1 MGTLIGIIIGI
12 AATILVARYY
22 FRRSI
27 NKRISVFV
35 TQSNRIFAGIEQE
48 VRKQLA
54 FHYKGKEINELQ
66 QINLIVA
73 NDGDRAIRDCI
84 EPLTLRLKKST
95 TILDA
100 TVLHREP
107 PDLQIKIAQDR
118 DDNMPIVRCEFPLLN
133 AGEFFMLKLL
143 LDGYIKRSDI
153 ECHILVDD
161 LPRSFSAKL
170 LPRSAVTEPKRKIE
184 WIGVIMGLSFL
195 VVVASF
201 SLILWNYRTLK
212 PSIWPYPWAGF
223 QPSWIETPALTIAAF
238 GLMFMML
245 IGLVSLIG
253 MGFEDLFSRHP
264 RFPLPEELRGR
275 SYRFPRQL
283 AIQQALEE
291 LPGTQGEANGVSK
304 DRSEQAAP
312 PDRR

>member
-1 MGTLIGIIIGI
+1 MGTLIGIIIGV

-22 FRRSI
+22 FRRST

-35 TQSNRIFAGIEQE
+35 TLSNRIFAGIEQE

-66 QINLIVA
+66 QINLIIV

-95 TILDA
+95 TILDV

-107 PDLQIKIAQDR
+107 ADLQIKIAQDR
-118 DDNMPIVRCEFPLLN
+118 DDNMPVVRCEFPLLN
-133 AGEFFMLKLL
+133 SGEFFMLKLL

-161 LPRSFSAKL
+161 VPRSFSAKL

-195 VVVASF
+195 LIVAPF
-201 SLILWNYRTLK
+201 SWILWNYYTFK
-212 PSIWPYPWAGF
+212 PSIWPYPWANF
-223 QPSWIETPALTIAAF
+223 QPSWIETPALTIAALGLVLMTVF
-238 GLMFMML
+238 GLVGI
-245 IGLVSLIG
+245 IGL
-253 MGFEDLFSRHP
+253 GFEDFFSRYP

-275 SYRFPRQL
+275 NYRFPRSL
-283 AIQQALEE
+283 TIQEPLEE
-291 LPGTQGEANGVSK
+291 LPETQGKPNGVSK
-304 DRSEQAAP
+304 GHS
-312 PDRR
+312 